1 MALIIK
7 KISDSKTG
15 TTKIQIILNELLPT
29 SFNVPKLIII
39 ETIIIMRLRPQS
51 YVSKETTGLF
61 PSQS

>member
-29 SFNVPKLIII
+29 SFNVTTLIII

>member
-29 SFNVPKLIII
+29 FFNVTKLIII
-39 ETIIIMRLRPQS
+39 EAIIIMRLRPQS

>member
-29 SFNVPKLIII
+29 SFNVTKLIII